1 MHTATAL
8 EFVPPDNEAPPQQ
21 KVSRFSPLQLT
32 ANEIASCEASVWHKN
47 QDLLNGTIR
56 QLRHPLL
63 VTYIQR
69 AVAKSHI
76 RKFCFQI
83 LRDENHTSRN
93 PLRTIA
99 NVKPEIRR
107 AWG

>member
-32 ANEIASCEASVWHKN
+32 ANEIASCEALVWHKN

-63 VTYIQR
+63 VTYKGLWQ
-69 AVAKSHI
+69 SHI
-76 RKFCFQI
+76 YGSSVFKL
-83 LRDENHTSRN
+83 LRD
-93 PLRTIA
+93 
-99 NVKPEIRR
+99 
-107 AWG
+107 